1 MNTTN
6 NTESTVP
13 TPPLPKTPVF
23 QALSID
29 GRGGVTIAFL
39 AAVVI
44 VLCAMVFCSPEDLWN
59 AGWHVG
65 YYGSI
70 LLWLAVFVFA
80 LSLFSAVCPIVVGY
94 SVKEL
99 VARAPSL
106 LALPSA

>member
-23 QALSID
+23 PPLSID
-29 GRGGVTIAFL
+29 GRGGATIAFL

-80 LSLFSAVCPIVVGY
+80 LSLFSAV
-94 SVKEL
+94 
-99 VARAPSL
+99 
-106 LALPSA
+106 